1 MPLFE
6 YSCAECGASFE
17 KLIRSVGSQT
27 EVLCPSCNSGKTQKL
42 MSGFAVSS
50 LGSGPSSY
58 AASAA
63 NCAPL
68 PGTGPRSVG

>member
-6 YSCAECGASFE
+6 YSCTECGASFE
-17 KLIRSVGSQT
+17 KLIRSLGSQAD
-27 EVLCPSCNSGKTQKL
+27 VLCPSCNSSKTHKL

-50 LGSGPSSY
+50 SGNAASSY

-63 NCAPL
+63 NCAPT
-68 PGTGPRSVG
+68 GT